1 MARCAFLFFL
11 LLATRQLVFAQ
22 SELDPYKYVIVP
34 KKFDFLQEEDQYRLN
49 ALTGFL
55 FDKHGYSTLMEG
67 IDYPPDVKENPCLA
81 VTADVINGSNILT
94 TKLSVVLKNCFGQVV
109 FTSEEGTSKIKEY
122 DRTYSDALRKC
133 FPSIAALDYRFNPE
147 LVINRGEQQPR
158 PEVVSKEEVKDPV
171 EETLVEEN
179 KEPAV
184 AASTVIAPVS
194 ALTPETVAPETHGG
208 PVPGLAPVAAVVAEP
223 PGNAPE
229 TKEENKAVGR
239 IFSNG
244 ELTFLLTHQGDKLL
258 AYVLESRSG
267 AYDKGQLL
275 GTFEPSSLEGVYLVH
290 WVVQNG
296 SADPTTAY
304 FDASGSLKVDLRSDG
319 KLEVLHFKQEK

>member
-1 MARCAFLFFL
+1 MARRAFLFFL

-55 FDKHGYSTLMEG
+55 FDKHGYNTLMEG

-133 FPSIAALDYRFNPE
+133 FPSIAALDYHFNPE
-147 LVINRGEQQPR
+147 LVVNRGE
-158 PEVVSKEEVKDPV
+158 
-171 EETLVEEN
+171 
-179 KEPAV
+179 
-184 AASTVIAPVS
+184 
-194 ALTPETVAPETHGG
+194 
-208 PVPGLAPVAAVVAEP
+208 
-223 PGNAPE
+223 
-229 TKEENKAVGR
+229 
-239 IFSNG
+239 
-244 ELTFLLTHQGDKLL
+244 
-258 AYVLESRSG
+258 
-267 AYDKGQLL
+267 
-275 GTFEPSSLEGVYLVH
+275 
-290 WVVQNG
+290 
-296 SADPTTAY
+296 
-304 FDASGSLKVDLRSDG
+304 
-319 KLEVLHFKQEK
+319 